1 MSPQKASGEPCGAKC
16 LSTPLPIVRQRWR
29 TMQDSENDRDALE
42 MSKMCDDEQTYED
55 FVSLFPGSKKTYNVG
70 VMASLKDE
78 QFDKLA
84 DIVIFLR
91 LNDLKSIDVVVF
103 DVTSLRKS
111 ANKFGFE
118 PIKQAR
124 V

>member
-1 MSPQKASGEPCGAKC
+1 
-16 LSTPLPIVRQRWR
+16 
-29 TMQDSENDRDALE
+29 MQDSENDRDALE